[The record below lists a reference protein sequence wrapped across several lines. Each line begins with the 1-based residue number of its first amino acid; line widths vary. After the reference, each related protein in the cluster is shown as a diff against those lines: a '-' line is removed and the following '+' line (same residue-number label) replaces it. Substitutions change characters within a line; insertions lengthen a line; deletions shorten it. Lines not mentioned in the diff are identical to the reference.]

1 MLCEGWNSNSAGS
14 QLASIRRHLA
24 GQLAPILP
32 RVATQLDD
40 ALAAAALNPTER
52 RAVARIV
59 ARLEADLGDD
69 LLAVWMYGSRAR
81 GEADPT
87 ETHYDRRSDID
98 MMAIVGPGRDVSAF
112 KWEFTP
118 KLIEAVEAEGDS
130 PPYYS
135 MHMHEL
141 EWLIDRR
148 RIRSF
153 FFQEVDRDK
162 LVLAGGDLEGEEY
175 R

>member
-1 MLCEGWNSNSAGS
+1 M
-14 QLASIRRHLA
+14 
-24 GQLAPILP
+24 
-32 RVATQLDD
+32 ATQLDD
-40 ALAAAALNPTER
+40 ALSTAALNETER
-52 RAVARIV
+52 RAVARLV
-59 ARLEADLGDD
+59 ARLEAELGDD
-69 LLAVWMYGSRAR
+69 LLAVWLYGSRAR

-87 ETHYDRRSDID
+87 ETHHDLRSDID
-98 MMAIVGPGRDVSAF
+98 MMAIVGPGRDVTAF
-112 KWEFTP
+112 KWDFTP
-118 KLIEAVEAEGDS
+118 KMIAVVEAEGDA

-135 MHMHEL
+135 LHFHEL

-162 LVLAGGDLEGEEY
+162 LVLAGSDLEGDEY

>member
-1 MLCEGWNSNSAGS
+1 MPVT
-14 QLASIRRHLA
+14 
-24 GQLAPILP
+24 APILWG
-32 RVATQLDD
+32 VATQIDD
-40 ALAAAALNPTER
+40 ALSAAALNETER

-59 ARLEADLGDD
+59 ASLEAELGDD
-69 LLAVWMYGSRAR
+69 LLAVWLYGSRAR

-87 ETHYDRRSDID
+87 ETHYDLRSDID

-118 KLIEAVEAEGDS
+118 KLIGAVEDEDDS

-135 MHMHEL
+135 MQMHEL

-162 LVLAGGDLEGEEY
+162 LVLAGSRLEGEEY

>member
-1 MLCEGWNSNSAGS
+1 MIVDRAPPILSGV
-14 QLASIRRHLA
+14 A
-24 GQLAPILP
+24 GQL
-32 RVATQLDD
+32 DS
-40 ALAAAALNPTER
+40 ALEAAALNATER
-52 RAVARIV
+52 RAVTRIV
-59 ARLEADLGDD
+59 ARLEAELGDD
-69 LLAVWMYGSRAR
+69 LLAVWLYGSRAR
-81 GEADPT
+81 GEADPD

-98 MMAIVGPGRDVSAF
+98 MMAIVGPGRDVNSF
-112 KWEFTP
+112 RWEFTP

-135 MHMHEL
+135 MHLHEL

-162 LVLAGGDLEGEEY
+162 LVLAGSDLAGQEY